1 MTLKPLAVTMGDPA
15 GIGIEIAAKAWLERQ
30 SLNLPP
36 FCLIGDTSL
45 IQTQVTSL
53 FEDVPISRISSTREV
68 HRSFSSALPVLDPD
82 IEGGEAAQTIAA
94 IDLATELCLSGETA
108 AIITT
113 PIQKKRLYD
122 AGFSHPGHT
131 EYLAELTGS
140 PGKAVMM
147 LACHELKVVPATIH
161 IPLASVADILTEE
174 TLEHVIRTTDQ
185 DLKTRF
191 GIAKPRIA
199 VAGLNPHA
207 GEEGSMGSEELQ
219 MIAPLVRRLQVE
231 GVDLKGPLSAD
242 TLFHKAARA
251 GYDAAVCMYHDQ
263 ALIPI
268 KTIDFDKGVNVTLGL
283 PIIRTS
289 PDHGTADDIAGKGIA
304 RPSSLIAAIEMA
316 AEMAQHREHS
326 AS

>member
-1 MTLKPLAVTMGDPA
+1 MKQKPLAVTMGDPA

-30 SLNLPP
+30 SLSLQP
-36 FCLIGDTSL
+36 FCLVGNTSL
-45 IQTQVTSL
+45 VQAQLTSL
-53 FEDVPISRISSTREV
+53 FENFPVSHISAVQEVRSAFSDTLPI
-68 HRSFSSALPVLDPD
+68 LDPEV
-82 IEGGEAAQTIAA
+82 EGGEATQTIAA
-94 IDLATELCLSGETA
+94 IELATKLCLSGEA
-108 AIITT
+108 AAVVTT

-140 PGKAVMM
+140 SGKAVMM

-161 IPLASVADILTEE
+161 IPLASVADALTEE
-174 TLEHVIRTTDQ
+174 KLEHVIRTADQ
-185 DLKTRF
+185 DLKAHF

-199 VAGLNPHA
+199 IAGLNPHA
-207 GEEGSMGSEELQ
+207 GEEGSIGSEEVQ
-219 MIAPLVRRLQVE
+219 MIAPLVRRLQME
-231 GVDLKGPLSAD
+231 GLDLRGPLSAD

-251 GYDAAVCMYHDQ
+251 NYDAAVCMYHDQ
-263 ALIPI
+263 ALVPI

-304 RPSSLIAAIEMA
+304 NPSSLIAAIEMA
-316 AEMAQHREHS
+316 TEMAQHRERS
-326 AS
+326 SS